1 LISRV
6 SLARAVYSNAKTV
19 LLDDVL
25 SSIDSHTSKHIY
37 KKCLLGDLLQGR
49 TVILVTHQVRLC
61 LPGAKFLVKIENGQ
75 VLGCDTI
82 DNLRSSGQLPRLLG
96 NEHQNEDD
104 GETEEDIEEDANTG
118 DVYDGIDLD
127 NKAEAAK
134 LVKEETSEK
143 GQVKLKVY
151 LTYLAACGGWFFWIS
166 LILTYV
172 FARLMTFG
180 ENWWLRIWAA
190 ASETDTNSALSA
202 LSADYNPQ
210 FLLMTTKTKTVYGVF
225 DTLGAAIQK
234 QNIFKSWV
242 FEEKAPINV
251 DFYIGVYIAI
261 CFGYIVTDVFRNV
274 LVYWGSIRGARTLFD
289 SLLDRIIHAPM
300 RFFDTTPVG
309 RILNRFGKDVS
320 TIDLDIARSAS
331 FLIECVTAIIASTIV
346 ISMITPQFLLVAIVI
361 SKLHI

>member
-1 LISRV
+1 M
-6 SLARAVYSNAKTV
+6 
-19 LLDDVL
+19 
-25 SSIDSHTSKHIY
+25 
-37 KKCLLGDLLQGR
+37 GDLLQGR

-61 LPGAKFLVKIENGQ
+61 LPGAKFLLKVENGQ
-75 VLGCDTI
+75 VLGYDTI
-82 DNLRSSGQLPRLLG
+82 ENLKSSGQLSKLLG
-96 NEHQNEDD
+96 NEHQNDD
-104 GETEEDIEEDANTG
+104 DRELENDIEESEDADDADA
-118 DVYDGIDLD
+118 DVDIDLD

-151 LTYLAACGGWFFWIS
+151 LTYLAACGGWFFWIA

-190 ASETDTNSALSA
+190 ASETNANSTISTLST
-202 LSADYNPQ
+202 DYNPQ
-210 FLLMTTKTKTVYGVF
+210 FLLMSTKTKAVYGVF
-225 DTLGAAIQK
+225 DTLGATIQK
-234 QNIFKSWV
+234 QNIFKAWV
-242 FEEKAPINV
+242 FEEKAPVNV

-261 CFGYIVTDVFRNV
+261 CFGFILTDVFRNA
-274 LVYWGSIRGARTLFD
+274 LVYWGSIRGARKLFD

-331 FLIECVTAIIASTIV
+331 FLIECVTAVITSTVV

-361 SKLHI
+361 SKLNVGITLSKKLKHIIYY